1 MAFESMENSSQT
13 APHTSKIIGDE
24 SLPLGLTANT
34 SSQQEAFGSSQ
45 TLIAGA
51 STAGTLARFVPQSF
65 NTDSAPYG
73 RFTQKFLSLSIFLPA
88 TAVIISA
95 IAWSGHVVT
104 IPLSL
109 LAPLFLYHA
118 QSRLHSYATL
128 LFYYIGAS
136 WPLIPGA
143 RTFFGARGSIIEG
156 ILICLGA
163 SALLAIPA
171 ALLFTQNRTVRPFA
185 ITAMFLLTA
194 LPPLGIIG
202 WASPFLSAGVLF
214 PGTAWFGVIGTLTL
228 LPLFGRFPAL
238 TATAVAAVALIANGL
253 YRAPSPPVGWQAIN
267 TQFGG
272 AGQGDPDFLSEF
284 LSSEQI
290 QRTMMQSNAQV
301 LVFPEHIV
309 TQWTEATEAFWHE
322 SLEHVAARHAT
333 LIIGAGL
340 PRAQRP
346 VATTRHVY
354 YNAVIARSK
363 DATAIYYQRIPVPLA
378 MWEPFGANGV
388 PLNLFG
394 PGTIAVQK
402 RRVAILICY
411 EQLLVWPFLSSAAEN
426 PTILITAANDYWA
439 KNTPI
444 PQIQEAS
451 AAAWARLF
459 RLPVLSAVNQ

>member
-13 APHTSKIIGDE
+13 ALPTSKTIGDE
-24 SLPLGLTANT
+24 SLPLGLRANT
-34 SSQQEAFGSSQ
+34 SSRQEAFGSSQ

-88 TAVIISA
+88 IAVIISA
-95 IAWSGHVVT
+95 IAWSGHVIT

-118 QSRLHSYATL
+118 ESRLHSYAI
-128 LFYYIGAS
+128 LFCYYLGAS
-136 WPLIPGA
+136 WPVIPGA
-143 RTFFGARGSIIEG
+143 STFFGARGNIEG
-156 ILICLGA
+156 ILLCFGA

-171 ALLFTQNRTVRPFA
+171 ALIFTNDRTARPFA

-214 PGTAWFGVIGTLTL
+214 PGTAWFGVIGTLAL
-228 LPLFGRFPAL
+228 LPFFGRFPVQ
-238 TATAVAAVALIANGL
+238 TATTVALVALVANGF

-284 LSSEQI
+284 YSSEEI
-290 QRTMMQSNAQV
+290 QHTINQSTAQV
-301 LVFPEHIV
+301 LLFPEHVV
-309 TQWTEATEAFWHE
+309 TQWTEATEAFWRQ
-322 SLEHVAARHAT
+322 SLDNLAERRAT
-333 LIIGAGL
+333 LIIGAGF
-340 PRAQRP
+340 PRLHR
-346 VATTRHVY
+346 RHVRGGNSY
-354 YNAVIARSK
+354 YNVLIARTHGK
-363 DATAIYYQRIPVPLA
+363 QTVYYQRIPVPLA
-378 MWEPFGANGV
+378 MWKPFSTDGV
-388 PLNLFG
+388 PLDLFG
-394 PGTIAVQK
+394 RGTISVRNERAAV
-402 RRVAILICY
+402 LICY
-411 EQLLVWPFLSSAAEN
+411 EQLLVWPFLSSAFER

-439 KNTPI
+439 KRTPI
-444 PQIQEAS
+444 PKIQSAS
-451 AAAWARLF
+451 SSSLARLF
-459 RLPVLSAVNQ
+459 ALPVLSAVNE

>member
-1 MAFESMENSSQT
+1 
-13 APHTSKIIGDE
+13 
-24 SLPLGLTANT
+24 
-34 SSQQEAFGSSQ
+34 
-45 TLIAGA
+45 
-51 STAGTLARFVPQSF
+51 LARFVPQSF
-65 NTDSAPYG
+65 NTDSAPCG
-73 RFTQKFLSLSIFLPA
+73 RFIQKFLILSIFLPGIA
-88 TAVIISA
+88 AITAA

-109 LAPLFLYHA
+109 LAPLFLYHS

-128 LFYYIGAS
+128 LFYYVGAS

-156 ILICLGA
+156 ILTCLSA

-171 ALLFTQNRTVRPFA
+171 ALLFAENRTVRPFA

-214 PGTAWFGVIGTLTL
+214 PGTAWFGVIGTVAL
-228 LPLFGRFPAL
+228 LPLFTRFPAH
-238 TATAVAAVALIANGL
+238 TATTVAMVALIANGF
-253 YRAPSPPVGWQAIN
+253 YRAPSPPVGWTAIN

-290 QRTMMQSNAQV
+290 QATIARSNAQV
-301 LVFPEHIV
+301 LVFPEHVV
-309 TQWTEATEAFWHE
+309 TQWTEATEAFWHQ
-322 SLEHVAARHAT
+322 SLDNLAARHTT

-340 PRAQRP
+340 PRVRRSSVTAG
-346 VATTRHVY
+346 HGY
-354 YNAVIARSK
+354 YNAVIARSQ
-363 DATAIYYQRIPVPLA
+363 DATTVYHQRIPVPIA
-378 MWEPFGANGV
+378 MWKPFSADGV

-394 PGTIAVQK
+394 HGTITVQN

-451 AAAWARLF
+451 TTAWARLF